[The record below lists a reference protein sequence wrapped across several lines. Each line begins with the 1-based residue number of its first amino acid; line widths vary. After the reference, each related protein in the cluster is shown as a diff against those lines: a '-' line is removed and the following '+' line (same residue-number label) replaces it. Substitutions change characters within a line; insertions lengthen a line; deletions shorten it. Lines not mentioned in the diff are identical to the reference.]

1 MLSIHVAVTK
11 NVIKMNKSYCQT
23 RLFMLYLN
31 RKQTLVFLKNKCLKN
46 EKCTCVQE
54 KAGCDRGC

>member
-31 RKQTLVFLKNKCLKN
+31 QQTNTCLYIGQVFD
-46 EKCTCVQE
+46 ERE
-54 KAGCDRGC
+54 